1 MSDSVIQY
9 KHFEQAFLAGCTAA
23 TLNSTEVS
31 LSSIPKEQT
40 LCAHLFVNH
49 EAYSSYCKA
58 YMMHTIRLLQQAKEI
73 LSKGELKIQRP
84 NREELLRIN
93 NGAYSYEELFV
104 WSRKLFQEVEEL
116 GSHVLLKGAP
126 DQVKL
131 RQQLVDMRKHLYQVK
146 ADGKVFSKDTI
157 VNFSNS
163 R

>member
-1 MSDSVIQY
+1 
-9 KHFEQAFLAGCTAA
+9 
-23 TLNSTEVS
+23 
-31 LSSIPKEQT
+31 
-40 LCAHLFVNH
+40 
-49 EAYSSYCKA
+49 
-58 YMMHTIRLLQQAKEI
+58 MMHTIRLLQQAKEI